1 MTRATIIVSIA
12 DSLVTDNI
20 AAYPVYIDMSLFP
33 IEFWSIVKSDG
44 GDLRARAIT
53 GTVKYPI
60 DLVAIDTTA
69 QTGHMFIRVP
79 ILNTGFQFRIDF
91 GDEELDFPDPD
102 EPGIGSNLVW
112 QGFGPVVCGFSADFN
127 RRPWNLTK
135 YPTVELNGDFIHTTG
150 GFLRAGR
157 GADPDVNERSF
168 SFIGKRT
175 GGSDNAAAVSS
186 NGYQTGNDDRETL
199 YFRANGEI
207 GVWNNVDGWL
217 SAGAWSPNVM
227 TQIGWAHNGTANRRL
242 FQDGAQIASES
253 GVALIPSD
261 GNYKYFCAES
271 NDINAPL
278 TAKFYFAYMK
288 REALTED
295 WYAFEYA
302 NWFTPNTALTYQLI
316 DFQEVLDMTVLFAG
330 TSIADFRWVGTPSVN
345 TTSSDRDTYCA
356 EAVHTYQG
364 VANYVVAELSD
375 AVSEV
380 YFSYYVKYHFDT
392 NNHTH
397 VMVGLLDAADNDLA
411 GLWGDRQFAIN
422 VGSGLVDQGSPIS
435 FAMDTLLR
443 FDWYYLQDNTA
454 GRLQVWVNGVSV
466 YNYTGDT
473 IGGSLGQVAKI
484 KFQSMGINGD
494 NWGRYSGVIVAD
506 TDTRAMRLVQRLP
519 TGNGANNAW
528 TGDYTSIAE
537 TGINDADFITSAS
550 VGDKETFTYADM
562 PSEFANSPIAAVVI
576 SGRMQGSLTSPT
588 ALRGLMRVG
597 STDYEEDTANAMTTS
612 YGPTQII
619 FPLNPASLAEWT
631 ASDIN
636 AAEFGFKSI
645 S

>member
-1 MTRATIIVSIA
+1 MTRATLLVTIDPSA
-12 DSLVTDNI
+12 VTDNI
-20 AAYPVYIDMSLFP
+20 AAFPLYLDMSTFP
-33 IEFWSIVKSDG
+33 SEFWDIVSDTG
-44 GDLRARAIT
+44 TELRARAAA

-60 DLVAIDTTA
+60 DLVAFDKDA

-79 ILNTGFQFRIDF
+79 VLNTGFTFRVDF
-91 GDEELDFPDPD
+91 GDDGIAWPDPD

-112 QGFGPVVCGFSADFN
+112 QGFGPVVCGFSEDFN
-127 RRPWNLTK
+127 RRPWNLTI
-135 YPTVELNGDFIHTTG
+135 YPSVELNGDFIHATG

-157 GADPDVNERSF
+157 GADPDIASRSF

-175 GGSDNAAAVSS
+175 GGSGNAAAVSS

-199 YFRANGEI
+199 YFRSNGEI

-217 SAGAWSPNVM
+217 SGGAWSPNVM

-242 FQDGAQIASES
+242 FQDGAQIGSDS
-253 GVALIPSD
+253 GVTLVPAD

-271 NDINAPL
+271 NEINAPL
-278 TAKFYFAYMK
+278 TAKFYYAYMK
-288 REALTED
+288 REALTEN

-302 NWFTPNTALTYQLI
+302 NWFAPNTVLSYQVV
-316 DFQEVLDMTVLFAG
+316 DFQELLDMTVLFAG
-330 TSIADFRWVGTPSVN
+330 TSIADFRWVGTPTVD
-345 TTSSDRDTYCA
+345 TTSGDRDTYCA
-356 EAVHTYQG
+356 EAVHTFSATG
-364 VANYVVAELSD
+364 NYAIAELSD

-380 YFSYYVKYHFDT
+380 YFSYYAKYHFDT
-392 NNHTH
+392 NASTH
-397 VMVGLLDAADNDLA
+397 IMVGMLDAADNDLA
-411 GLWGDRQFAIN
+411 GLWGDKQFAIN
-422 VGSGLVDQGSPIS
+422 VGSGLVDQGSPVA

-454 GRLQVWVNGVSV
+454 GRLRCHINGVNV
-466 YNYTGDT
+466 FDYTGDT

-484 KFQSMGINGD
+484 KFQSMGTNSD

-519 TGNGANNAW
+519 TGNGANTAW
-528 TGDYTSIAE
+528 TGDYTSIDE
-537 TGINDADFITSAS
+537 TGVNNSDFLTSAS
-550 VGDKETFTYADM
+550 VNDKETFTYADM

-597 STDYEEDTANAMTTS
+597 STDYEEDVANPMTTS

-619 FPLNPASLAEWT
+619 FPLNPATLAEWT

>member
-1 MTRATIIVSIA
+1 MTRATIIVTISGSI
-12 DSLVTDNI
+12 VTDNI
-20 AAYPVYIDMSLFP
+20 AAFPLYVDMSNFP
-33 IEFWSIVKSDG
+33 VGFWDIVKSDG
-44 GDLRARAIT
+44 GDLRARAIA

-69 QTGHMFIRVP
+69 QTGHMFVRVP

-91 GDEELDFPDPD
+91 GDETLDFPDPD
-102 EPGIGSNLVW
+102 TPGIGSNLVW

-135 YPTVELNGDFIHTTG
+135 YPTVELNGDFIHATG

-157 GADPDVNERSF
+157 GADPDISVRSF

-199 YFRANGEI
+199 FFRGNGEI

-227 TQIGWAHNGTANRRL
+227 TQIGWSHNGTVNRRL
-242 FQDGAQIASES
+242 YQDGEQIASQS

-278 TAKFYFAYMK
+278 TAKFYYAYMK
-288 REALTED
+288 REALTEN
-295 WYAFEYA
+295 WYACEYK
-302 NWFTPNTALTYQLI
+302 NWFAPGSVIAYQLV
-316 DFQEVLDMTVLFAG
+316 DFQELLDMTVLFAG
-330 TSIADFRWVGTPSVN
+330 TSIADFRWQGTPTAS
-345 TTSSDRDTYCA
+345 TSDKDTYCA
-356 EAVHTYQG
+356 ESVHVNQG
-364 VANYVVAELSD
+364 TANFAVAEFSD

-380 YFSYYVKYHFDT
+380 YFSYYALYHFDT

-397 VMVGLLDAADNDLA
+397 TMVSIKDAADNELA
-411 GLWGDRQFAIN
+411 ALWGDRQVAIN
-422 VGSGLVDQGSPIS
+422 VGSGLVDNGSPLS
-435 FAMDTLLR
+435 FPTDALAR
-443 FDWYYLQDNTA
+443 FDWYYLQDNTN
-454 GRLQVWVNGVSV
+454 GRLQIWINGVSV
-466 YNYTGDT
+466 FNFTGDT
-473 IGGSLGQVAKI
+473 IGGSLGQAAKI
-484 KFQSMGINGD
+484 HFQSMGVNSD
-494 NWGRYSGVIVAD
+494 NYGRYSGVLVAD

-519 TGNGANNAW
+519 TGNGAQTGW
-528 TGDYTSIAE
+528 TGDYTSIDE
-537 TGINDADFITSAS
+537 TGVNDADFITSAS
-550 VGDKETFTYADM
+550 VGDTETFTFADL
-562 PSEFANSPIAAVVI
+562 PSEFANSPIAAVVL

-588 ALRGLMRVG
+588 ALRGIARIG
-597 STDYEEDTANAMTTS
+597 TTDYEEDVSNPMTTS

-619 FPLNPASLAEWT
+619 FPLNPSNVAEWT